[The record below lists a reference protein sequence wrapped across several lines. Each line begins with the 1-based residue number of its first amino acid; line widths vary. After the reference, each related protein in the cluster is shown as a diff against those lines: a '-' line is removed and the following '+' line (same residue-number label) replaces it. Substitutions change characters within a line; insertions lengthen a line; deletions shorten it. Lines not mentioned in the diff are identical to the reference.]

1 MRIQIYGLRIH
12 KDVYKGI
19 AHGFKER
26 FNTSNYKDVKR
37 PLAMGINANVIRLIK
52 GGLGKEIMII
62 YVVLST
68 KKVFLSKR

>member
-62 YVVLST
+62 YVVLSP